1 VRSVDIASRHRATGR
16 VQYGLL
22 GIRSQ
27 ASAPQP
33 SRPDGGGLEGDTRM
47 DIDITCPGC
56 GQLDCVQSV
65 PALRA
70 GGISTSVGT
79 GSYSG
84 FGVSSAGFIP
94 VVGAM
99 TVDRT
104 HTTALA
110 ASFALAPPTRP
121 TSRLTR
127 VGWLLMIPAF
137 LALAPA
143 IASIV
148 MENPGVPLWA
158 TVLVALCF
166 VGALATPGLLTL
178 SAANGRRRI
187 NTRIARGRPS
197 ARAVWQAGF
206 YCHRC
211 GTAFWPYS
219 PTPAIPGRQSFLP
232 HQFRWQVWNA
242 GGYAR
247 F

>member
-1 VRSVDIASRHRATGR
+1 MT
-16 VQYGLL
+16 
-22 GIRSQ
+22 
-27 ASAPQP
+27 
-33 SRPDGGGLEGDTRM
+33 
-47 DIDITCPGC
+47 IDISCPGC

-94 VVGAM
+94 VVGTMA
-99 TVDRT
+99 VDRT

-127 VGWLLMIPAF
+127 MGWLLMIPGF
-137 LALAPA
+137 LALPP
-143 IASIV
+143 SIGSVV
-148 MENPGVPLWA
+148 MEDPDVPRWA
-158 TVLVALCF
+158 TVVVALFF
-166 VGALATPGLLTL
+166 VGALSTPGLLTL

-187 NTRIARGRPS
+187 NNLIARGRPS

-211 GTAFWPYS
+211 GTAFWPFS
-219 PTPAIPGRQSFLP
+219 PAPAIPARQPLLP
-232 HQFRWQVWNA
+232 QQFRWHVWNA